1 MQKEA
6 NEYPGQHALY
16 PLCFRPIY
24 KDYLWGGDRII
35 RRYKRKVPP
44 GIYAESWEVCGRPE
58 GMSEVM
64 NGPLAGITL
73 HELSRQRGVD
83 LLGTKVKGPTF
94 PLLVKLIDAKDT
106 LSVQVHPDDE
116 STRLHGGEPKTEM
129 WYILEADKGA
139 CLYCGL
145 KGGTVRPAF
154 ERAIGTKKFS
164 TLMNTVPVRP
174 GDAVYVPGGRVHAIG
189 AGCMLLEVQQNSNT
203 TYRLYDWDR
212 FGPDGQ
218 PRELHIAQAMQV
230 INWNDSQSVKVIP
243 RKISQSGGNER
254 WEVLTSPYFR
264 LERFVLGERMATGG
278 LGETFHILFVNQ
290 GSVGLK
296 SRGFSEKA
304 LAGATWLIPATVRQ
318 YDIEPDHGRAEVIR
332 IMVP

>member
-16 PLCFRPIY
+16 PLRFRPTY
-24 KDYLWGGDRII
+24 KDYLWGGDKII
-35 RRYKRKVPP
+35 RRFKRKAPP
-44 GIYAESWEVCGRPE
+44 GIYAESWEVSDRPE
-58 GMSEVM
+58 GMSEVV
-64 NGPLAGITL
+64 NGPLAGMSL
-73 HELSRQRGVD
+73 HELCRQRGVD

-116 STRLHGGEPKTEM
+116 SAKNYGGEAKTEM
-129 WYILEADKGA
+129 WYILEADKGS

-154 ERAIGTKKFS
+154 ERAIGTQKFS

-212 FGPDGQ
+212 FGPDGK
-218 PRELHIAQAMQV
+218 PRELHIAQALQV
-230 INWNDSQSVKVIP
+230 INWNDSQGVKAVP
-243 RKISQSGGNER
+243 RKTSQSGANER
-254 WEVLTSPYFR
+254 WEILTSPYFR
-264 LERFVLGERMATGG
+264 MERFVLGELMATGG
-278 LGETFHILFVNQ
+278 LGESFHILFVNQ
-290 GSVGLK
+290 GTATLK
-296 SRGFSEKA
+296 SQGFRETA
-304 LAGATWLIPATVRQ
+304 AAGTTWLVPATVRQ
-318 YDIEPDHGRAEVIR
+318 YYIGPENGQAEVIR
-332 IMVP
+332 ISVP